1 MKKCINCNEQKSIT
15 DFAKNKRTKDGLER
29 RCKLCSN
36 EYSKA
41 SYEKHKSKRLKKCA
55 EYRESNRDYYQEK
68 IANWWKNNPDY
79 EKEWRRDNPK
89 ASTQWYRDNP
99 EKRRAQKQRYE
110 KKRRAQ
116 DPMYKLRSN
125 MRARIWHFLKSKGWN
140 KVSKTHKL
148 IGCDWTELYG
158 YLQNQLE
165 PWMNESNYGKCI
177 PGQSNMGWDIDHIV
191 PLASAK
197 TEEDIIKLCHYT
209 NLQPLCSNYNR
220 YIKRDR
226 LQN

>member
-99 EKRRAQKQRYE
+99 EK
-110 KKRRAQ
+110 
-116 DPMYKLRSN
+116 P
-125 MRARIWHFLKSKGWN
+125 H
-140 KVSKTHKL
+140 
-148 IGCDWTELYG
+148 
-158 YLQNQLE
+158 
-165 PWMNESNYGKCI
+165 
-177 PGQSNMGWDIDHIV
+177 
-191 PLASAK
+191 
-197 TEEDIIKLCHYT
+197 
-209 NLQPLCSNYNR
+209 
-220 YIKRDR
+220 
-226 LQN
+226 